1 MAVRATRFRAALH
14 SDLNGAGERRAKIIV
29 VNIVYPIFVQ
39 TKKANPFGS
48 ASKPRVMRVC
58 LVDATGLEP
67 ATPTMSRWCSNQLSY
82 ASAME
87 AHSTEKRLCVNTFIT
102 NPLKLRHFYRSEQRF
117 IFRTGG

>member
-1 MAVRATRFRAALH
+1 MSLILSCTRWFAQILLCH
-14 SDLNGAGERRAKIIV
+14 SENRLPNDCPKFA
-29 VNIVYPIFVQ
+29 Q
-39 TKKANPFGS
+39 TKKANPFGL
-48 ASKPRVMRVC
+48 ASKPRVTRVG

-87 AHSTEKRLCVNTFIT
+87 AHSTEKRQCVNTFIT